1 MYEISLVPDVKAE
14 LLQKQKMRNLIIF
27 ICIIVAC
34 VCVGIILIMLSIMGA
49 QSLSIKGQENEI
61 ACRADGIP
69 SKGDKCNNFG
79 QPVMTFKNVNELLTI
94 QDQMNSIGT
103 LNSNR
108 VKFSRVFGILDV
120 ILPDGRA
127 NGDVVSINELSAD
140 ISKNMIS
147 FDAIGESKEINI
159 GFHVLETFR
168 KGVNRTYFDYGNYMR
183 KNSDGEYEVIP
194 SFCIKEY
201 TEKGYTYG
209 KYMKGEPGCEAPMVV
224 SDTTEVPSDEE
235 GNQSSDEDAEEE
247 DSKEEKKK
255 EETEVKKEVIVIR
268 RTYDSSEDL
277 ENYKNGNDSK
287 KKEGDT
293 KESVTG
299 YYFQSECFKY
309 KEDGS
314 FDENET
320 LATCPLLTDNGL
332 SVGQPSYGRG
342 KDDKMV
348 LSFSAN
354 LSLDPRVFKSGSK
367 HMQIFGPSRQN
378 VTDSYVE
385 VRDMFTAKAK
395 ATSEEEE

>member
-168 KGVNRTYFDYGNYMR
+168 KGVNRTYLVMAN
-183 KNSDGEYEVIP
+183 
-194 SFCIKEY
+194 
-201 TEKGYTYG
+201 
-209 KYMKGEPGCEAPMVV
+209 MKL
-224 SDTTEVPSDEE
+224 
-235 GNQSSDEDAEEE
+235 
-247 DSKEEKKK
+247 
-255 EETEVKKEVIVIR
+255 
-268 RTYDSSEDL
+268 YHH
-277 ENYKNGNDSK
+277 
-287 KKEGDT
+287 
-293 KESVTG
+293 
-299 YYFQSECFKY
+299 
-309 KEDGS
+309 
-314 FDENET
+314 
-320 LATCPLLTDNGL
+320 
-332 SVGQPSYGRG
+332 
-342 KDDKMV
+342 
-348 LSFSAN
+348 SA
-354 LSLDPRVFKSGSK
+354 
-367 HMQIFGPSRQN
+367 
-378 VTDSYVE
+378 
-385 VRDMFTAKAK
+385 
-395 ATSEEEE
+395 